1 MEELFNNRYRKELL
15 IGRGAFSEVW
25 KVTDVLTGVTQALK
39 IYSPS
44 AAMDDDGIEMMKHE
58 FALMA
63 NVNHQNLLHPLS
75 FDICD
80 NRPFLVL
87 PFCKN
92 GNINRRVGKFTEKE
106 AWELLRDTA
115 NALAYLHAKEPPII
129 HQDIKPANI
138 LISDDGSYM
147 LTDFGV
153 STKAKSTLSRI
164 SIEDKSRL
172 SAGTLSY
179 MAPEKFSSNNLPIMA
194 NDIFSLGS
202 TVYEMLTGYLPF
214 GNEGGLL
221 QKMGADIPELQGD
234 YSVELKDVLKECLA
248 KEPWDRPSAKDIAK
262 FADNILEGKPNTFR
276 TEDLIPH
283 PQRKEQTEPEPVLQS
298 QPTPEPQPTP
308 QSQPTIEPEPVLQ
321 SQPIPEPEPTP
332 QSQPT
337 PEPEPVPQSQ
347 TAPEPQPTPQSQTAP
362 EPQPTPQ
369 PIPQQI
375 PEQQPNSEAE
385 SDVIDNSYIPD
396 NKGKKSVIIAVLV
409 LLIGVGAA
417 TWWFFGKNNSSNDK
431 LSIENTPSVPKVQ
444 ETNPPPSDST
454 VSPQAI
460 SRSEQLGS
468 EATGE
473 RLQVGASARM
483 DFPVF
488 QDRFI
493 HHAFIS
499 FLRFHFFYYL
509 YLL

>member
-164 SIEDKSRL
+164 SIE
-172 SAGTLSY
+172 
-179 MAPEKFSSNNLPIMA
+179 
-194 NDIFSLGS
+194 
-202 TVYEMLTGYLPF
+202 
-214 GNEGGLL
+214 
-221 QKMGADIPELQGD
+221 
-234 YSVELKDVLKECLA
+234 
-248 KEPWDRPSAKDIAK
+248 RPS
-262 FADNILEGKPNTFR
+262 L
-276 TEDLIPH
+276 
-283 PQRKEQTEPEPVLQS
+283 
-298 QPTPEPQPTP
+298 
-308 QSQPTIEPEPVLQ
+308 
-321 SQPIPEPEPTP
+321 
-332 QSQPT
+332 
-337 PEPEPVPQSQ
+337 
-347 TAPEPQPTPQSQTAP
+347 
-362 EPQPTPQ
+362 
-369 PIPQQI
+369 
-375 PEQQPNSEAE
+375 
-385 SDVIDNSYIPD
+385 
-396 NKGKKSVIIAVLV
+396 
-409 LLIGVGAA
+409 
-417 TWWFFGKNNSSNDK
+417 
-431 LSIENTPSVPKVQ
+431 
-444 ETNPPPSDST
+444 
-454 VSPQAI
+454 
-460 SRSEQLGS
+460 
-468 EATGE
+468 
-473 RLQVGASARM
+473 
-483 DFPVF
+483 
-488 QDRFI
+488 
-493 HHAFIS
+493 
-499 FLRFHFFYYL
+499 
-509 YLL
+509 